1 MFLWQGAPWYT
12 FVVWWPGMM
21 WGVYL
26 VAYGRLH
33 PYLLLTELH
42 EVYTRILEANEHR
55 RPFPTH
61 VL

>member
-1 MFLWQGAPWYT
+1 
-12 FVVWWPGMM
+12 MM

-42 EVYTRILEANEHR
+42 EVYTRVLEANEHIDR
-55 RPFPTH
+55 RPFPTQ